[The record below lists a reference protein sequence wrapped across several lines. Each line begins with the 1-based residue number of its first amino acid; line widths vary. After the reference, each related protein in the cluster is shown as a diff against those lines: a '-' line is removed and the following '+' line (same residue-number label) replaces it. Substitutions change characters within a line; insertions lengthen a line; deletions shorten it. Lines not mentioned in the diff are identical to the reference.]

1 MNEFEDL
8 TSRLKALGDN
18 PVPPP
23 VATQHLTA
31 MAELSAG
38 GGIAGAFGRK
48 WRVAVAFGVGLLVG
62 GSGLGYAA
70 ANEKL
75 PDAAQNGIAKAA
87 EQVGIDIP
95 EAGETEAKEKAA
107 KQRLTPTLPCDDFTN
122 RGGFVSANVKAAR
135 AADQTGGA
143 SEIAKAAKDCDFP
156 EKDAE
161 ETEAPEVEDGDEAK
175 PEKDKGKENKP
186 EDAGRPDDQGKPEDL
201 PAGPA
206 PDDADDAA
214 DDADDADNAADD
226 ADDAA
231 DSADEAEDE
240 PQGPPSG
247 TPGNAPE
254 DTPAP

>member
-48 WRVAVAFGVGLLVG
+48 WRVAVAFGVGLIVG

-95 EAGETEAKEKAA
+95 VAGETEAKEKAE

-135 AADQTGGA
+135 AAGQTGGA
-143 SEIAKAAKDCDFP
+143 SDIAKAAKDCDFP
-156 EKDAE
+156 EKDEE
-161 ETEAPEVEDGDEAK
+161 ETEAPEVEDDVEDGDEAK

-186 EDAGRPDDQGKPEDL
+186 EDTGNSEDAGKPEDL
-201 PAGPA
+201 PAGPGA
-206 PDDADDAA
+206 DAA
-214 DDADDADNAADD
+214 DDADDNADD
-226 ADDAA
+226 ADDEA
-231 DSADEAEDE
+231 DAEEDE
-240 PQGPPSG
+240 PQGPPSS
-247 TPGNAPE
+247 TPGSAPE

>member
-214 DDADDADNAADD
+214 DDADDADDAADD